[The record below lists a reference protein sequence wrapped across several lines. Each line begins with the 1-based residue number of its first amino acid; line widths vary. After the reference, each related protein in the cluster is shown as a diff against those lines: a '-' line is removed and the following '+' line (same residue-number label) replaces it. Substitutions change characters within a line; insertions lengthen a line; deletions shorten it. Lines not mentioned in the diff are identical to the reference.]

1 MILTGA
7 LVNGI
12 AIVAGG
18 LAGTFGGKVMP
29 ERMKQ
34 TLLTASR
41 PARYG
46 HRHLRSVIQQ

>member
-18 LAGTFGGKVMP
+18 LAGTFGGKLMP

-34 TLLTASR
+34 TLLTAA
-41 PARYG
+41 ARYG